1 MTNSTDVF
9 LSHNWGTDEEG
20 RDNHERVA
28 LINEALNKLGY
39 CTWFDEEDLTGD
51 IDDKIAKGIEQTK
64 CVIVFMTQ
72 KYLEKVNGG
81 NATDFC
87 QIEFC
92 HASNVKTKDKMV
104 AVIMEP
110 CMTGGEWIGRVG
122 LYLNRKMFIDMS
134 DNVKDENYLME
145 KMKSLQKELRAMGIQ
160 PTSVTKNMRIKKN
173 KENKE
178 NQSGTLEFTFYFV
191 SQFHCIDKM
200 HFKFLLSLVL

>member
-1 MTNSTDVF
+1 MTNTTDVF
-9 LSHNWGTDEEG
+9 LSHNWGTDEVG

-28 LINEALNKLGY
+28 LINKALIKLGY
-39 CTWFDEEDLTGD
+39 CTWFDEEVLSGD
-51 IDDKIAKGIEQTK
+51 IVDQITKGIEQTK

-92 HASNVKTKDKMV
+92 PASNVKTKDKMV

-160 PTSVTKNMRIKKN
+160 PTSVANNYVTT
-173 KENKE
+173 KE
-178 NQSGTLEFTFYFV
+178 NQSGTLDFTFCFV
-191 SQFHCIDKM
+191 PQFHCIDKL
-200 HFKFLLSLVL
+200 HFKFLFSLVL

>member
-20 RDNHERVA
+20 RDNHERVT
-28 LINEALNKLGY
+28 LINEALKKLGY

-72 KYLEKVNGG
+72 KYLNKVNGD
-81 NATDFC
+81 NANDYCKT
-87 QIEFC
+87 EFY

-110 CMTGGEWIGRVG
+110 CMTGREWMGRVG
-122 LYLNRKMFIDMS
+122 LCLNRKIFIDMS

-160 PTSVTKNMRIKKN
+160 PTSVANNYVTT
-173 KENKE
+173 KE
-178 NQSGTLEFTFYFV
+178 NQSGTLDFTFCFV
-191 SQFHCIDKM
+191 PQFHCIDKL

>member
-1 MTNSTDVF
+1 MTNTTDVF
-9 LSHNWGTDEEG
+9 LSHNWGTDEVG

-28 LINEALNKLGY
+28 LINKALIKLGY
-39 CTWFDEEDLTGD
+39 CTWFDEEVLSGD
-51 IDDKIAKGIEQTK
+51 IVDQITKGIEQTK

-72 KYLEKVNGG
+72 KYLNKVNGD
-81 NATDFC
+81 NANDYCKT
-87 QIEFC
+87 EFY
-92 HASNVKTKDKMV
+92 HASNVRTKDKMV

-110 CMTGGEWIGRVG
+110 CMTGREWMGRVG
-122 LYLNRKMFIDMS
+122 SCLNRKIFIDMS

-160 PTSVTKNMRIKKN
+160 PTSVTNNMRIKKN

-178 NQSGTLEFTFYFV
+178 NQSGTLDFTFYFV

>member
-1 MTNSTDVF
+1 MTNTTDVF
-9 LSHNWGTDEEG
+9 LSHNWGTDEVG

-28 LINEALNKLGY
+28 LINKALIKLGY
-39 CTWFDEEDLTGD
+39 CTWFDEEVLSGD
-51 IDDKIAKGIEQTK
+51 IVDQITKGIEQTK

-110 CMTGGEWIGRVG
+110 CMSGGEWIGRVG

-160 PTSVTKNMRIKKN
+160 PTSVANNYVTT
-173 KENKE
+173 KE
-178 NQSGTLEFTFYFV
+178 NQSGTLDFTFCFV
-191 SQFHCIDKM
+191 PQFHCIDKL
-200 HFKFLLSLVL
+200 HFKFLFSLVL